1 MNKNHFLDSAKFEH
15 LFWLQVLGDHAIFIR
30 DSLSPTEEEDIQIA
44 EQLIERFNELIDRS
58 RRLREGQ
65 VIPFTHE
72 AAEATERMQSYKL
85 SIITRQLVGDISIHL
100 SPTFLNHMVN
110 ELQEYQHVM
119 KYLSEGQS
127 PPIFHELHHH
137 LVWLLDASGHAGA
150 INDELDAVENRLKEK
165 SDDFKKHFDQFY
177 IKAVELTGYLRTNVE
192 SFPALDRF
200 NSDVEVELN
209 LFRTFLSE
217 IEEMELSKTVL
228 STFSEL
234 MADHMYREE
243 CYYLMKL
250 AESSNTNMPDCDPTA
265 SRVDG

>member
-1 MNKNHFLDSAKFEH
+1 MKSSFLESAMFEH
-15 LFWLQVLGDHAIFIR
+15 EFWLQVLGDHARFIR
-30 DSLSPTEEEDIQIA
+30 DSLYPTEEDDVEIA
-44 EQLIERFNELIDRS
+44 EYFIDEFDRLLERA
-58 RRLREGQ
+58 RRLSENE
-65 VIPFTHE
+65 VISFTHE
-72 AAEATERMQSYKL
+72 TAQATEQMRNFKL
-85 SIITRQLVGDISIHL
+85 SIISRHLIGDIGIHL
-100 SPTFLNHMVN
+100 SPTFINHMVN

-119 KYLSEGQS
+119 KYLSEGQA
-127 PPIFHELHHH
+127 PPVFHELHHH

-150 INDELDAVENRLKEK
+150 INDDLDAVEKRLQEK
-165 SDDFKKHFDQFY
+165 SDKFREHFDQFY
-177 IKAVELTGYLRTNVE
+177 IKAVELTGYLRSNVE

-217 IEEMELSKTVL
+217 IEEMELSNTVL

-250 AESSNTNMPDCDPTA
+250 AESSNTTAPDCDPTA
-265 SRVDG
+265 PRVE